1 MPMFNPPHPGRMV
14 RQECLEP
21 LGLSVTEGAKVLGV
35 TRQALNNLVNGK
47 SGISAEMA
55 VRLAA
60 AFGSDADFW
69 LRLQTNYDLAQV
81 RKREAEITANVRNMQ
96 PASATA

>member
-1 MPMFNPPHPGRMV
+1 MPMYDPPHPGRLV
-14 RQECLEP
+14 RENVEEHRLT
-21 LGLSVTEGAKVLGV
+21 VTGAAKALGV
-35 TRQALNNLVNGK
+35 TRQALNNVVNGK

-60 AFGSDADFW
+60 AFGSEADFW

-81 RKREAEITANVRNMQ
+81 RKREAEIRASVRRVEGTE
-96 PASATA
+96 AA

>member
-1 MPMFNPPHPGRMV
+1 MV

-21 LGLSVTEGAKVLGV
+21 LGLSVTEGAKALGV

-47 SGISAEMA
+47 GGISAEMA

-60 AFGSDADFW
+60 AFGSDAEFW

-81 RKREAEITANVRNMQ
+81 RKREAEIVSSVRRVEWAE
-96 PASATA
+96 ASA